1 MRYLPLES
9 KYKNIIDKNE
19 KWLIDKEE
27 FINDKYLDYWK
38 ILKDSTIE
46 KPVKKEVDKKK
57 ISQSIENLRK
67 KFQEEA
73 FNGKNSFSITVAKL
87 SEIIYPNCEKEVFLW
102 CSKNAIKIALHS
114 DVYEFSWE
122 N

>member
-102 CSKNAIKIALHS
+102 CSKNTIKIALHS